1 MPGQYLIS
9 GKSGHESQGQC
20 SHSLIDAQALPNHHA
35 PPIFISMRRA
45 LEGFKKQDNIR
56 FQPTVDM
63 PTILGSDKHQH
74 PNGILELFSDPPE
87 ALLSTGVNPMAI
99 GLGLSSF
106 SLGSGSLI
114 NAWAGGGTGSNFLTM
129 AAATENALLPP
140 ARDKRQ
146 WSEIMMGGPADGSGQ
161 RLGDTEARTHEPLPG
176 NVGSTHK
183 MCASGNAEISLGR
196 SGMLCGLLNCKCL
209 LIGRG

>member
-114 NAWAGGGTGSNFLTM
+114 AWAGGGSSSNFLAM

-146 WSEIMMGGPADGSGQ
+146 WSEIMTTGGPTDESGQ
-161 RLGDTEARTHEPLPG
+161 RLGDTEARRIHQPLSG
-176 NVGSTHK
+176 NVGSTHNI
-183 MCASGNAEISLGR
+183 CASGDAGISLGR
-196 SGMLCGLLNCKCL
+196 SGMLYGSVS
-209 LIGRG
+209 